1 MVVLRDI
8 SGLKGEEV
16 GKESKGEIELF
27 EIEEE
32 KRKINKRIW
41 IW

>member
-1 MVVLRDI
+1 MKGLR
-8 SGLKGEEV
+8 GGEM

-27 EIEEE
+27 EIKEE
-32 KRKINKRIW
+32 KGRNKRIW